1 MPRLGLGNVDLSVL
15 GGTGQ
20 DVVTTIDDFVFE
32 SFSAGQMHPIRTSS
46 RTNLI
51 TYSEDI
57 SNASWNKGNVTVA
70 SNFTTAPNSTLT
82 ADKITK
88 GGASGNDRILIDGFS
103 ISNNTV
109 FHFSAHVKNN
119 DMTVGGKTTIA
130 ARIKDGG
137 ATLFRKTYEWGSSDL
152 SFASNFDGGTR
163 TNEILE
169 DLGNGWYRIGFSFTS
184 DGTEVDL
191 ELDIDRAN
199 AGATTSLFAWGFQL
213 EQDGFVSNYIPTSGS
228 TVTVSTTLNDTSNVW
243 DFDGTD
249 IMIAE
254 DPEDEGFWEEGGNII
269 TGFTNG
275 STYAFDTLTRSGTEI
290 TSAIVSSAFAGAVSN
305 VLTLSVGD
313 VVTVVF
319 NYTKNSGD
327 DLRVVFSSSSNGA
340 GTQISNA
347 VNISSSGLQSHDF
360 TITAT
365 GNAYLQIGTGNSGHS
380 INFAATGISA
390 NLYEITPLDI

>member
-1 MPRLGLGNVDLSVL
+1 MPRLGLGSVDLSVL

-20 DVVTTIDDFVFE
+20 DVVTTIDDFFFE
-32 SFSAGQMHPIRTSS
+32 SFSAGQMHPILTTS
-46 RTNLI
+46 RTNLVL
-51 TYSEDI
+51 YSEDFTNGFI
-57 SNASWNKGNVTVA
+57 NTGTTDTLSTTESSPTGSGFSTLLVGDSSGSTTKRIRNQVTPTASKAHTFSIFVKSNSRTNIQIINSGDAQGFANFDVVNGTVGTKG
-70 SNFTTAPNSTLT
+70 SKTTASIISEGNGWFRCIVTTNTSTTNGAFMIYLIDNNT
-82 ADKITK
+82 SSF
-88 GGASGNDRILIDGFS
+88 GASGSGTS
-103 ISNNTV
+103 GV
-109 FHFSAHVKNN
+109 F
-119 DMTVGGKTTIA
+119 IW
-130 ARIKDGG
+130 G
-137 ATLFRKTYEWGSSDL
+137 A
-152 SFASNFDGGTR
+152 
-163 TNEILE
+163 
-169 DLGNGWYRIGFSFTS
+169 
-184 DGTEVDL
+184 
-191 ELDIDRAN
+191 
-199 AGATTSLFAWGFQL
+199 QL

-228 TVTVSTTLNDTSNVW
+228 AVTVSTTLNDTSNVW

-275 STYAFDTLTRSGTEI
+275 STHAFSTLTTSGTEI

-305 VLTLSVGD
+305 ALTLSVGD

-319 NYTKNSGD
+319 NYTKTSGN
-327 DLRVVFSSSSNGA
+327 DLRVVFSSSANGA

-365 GNAYLQIGTGNSGHS
+365 GTAYLQIGTGNSGHS